1 LDRVTRVREYENRES
16 ESPRSELRIS
26 SYENKSRDSRAK
38 YRVTSHELRDLKNKE
53 PENPRIEIRK
63 TERFVRN
70 SLNCTE
76 PKTGFFS
83 FLTTLDSQLSIAVFF

>member
-1 LDRVTRVREYENRES
+1 MDRVTRVREYENKRA
-16 ESPRSELRIS
+16 ELRDS
-26 SYENKSRDSRAK
+26 SYEYIKNRDSRAK